1 MMSEPSP
8 LHVQTS
14 DIEIENKAINTR
26 RKELGLNEIDDTGT
40 VGLALS
46 GGGIRSA
53 TFCLGL
59 VRALAKK
66 GLLKNRLPVDSL
78 RWGIFR
84 GMLGRLYALPPTNRP
99 VEQSLASDDTILLA
113 WLRNN
118 GRYLTPAGFLDK
130 SLAIT
135 QIFRSFLASLFL
147 LTLMCL
153 VVSGIAISLNTLL
166 VLEPKALATPL
177 AYRARHSSL
186 FLCSTVALLLDT

>member
-1 MMSEPSP
+1 
-8 LHVQTS
+8 
-14 DIEIENKAINTR
+14 
-26 RKELGLNEIDDTGT
+26 
-40 VGLALS
+40 
-46 GGGIRSA
+46 
-53 TFCLGL
+53 
-59 VRALAKK
+59 
-66 GLLKNRLPVDSL
+66 
-78 RWGIFR
+78 
-84 GMLGRLYALPPTNRP
+84 MLYRQRTA

-166 VLEPKALATPL
+166 VLEPKALATPPGL
-177 AYRARHSSL
+177 SRSPFQSIFQHCRSL
-186 FLCSTVALLLDT
+186 TGYLM

>member
-1 MMSEPSP
+1 
-8 LHVQTS
+8 
-14 DIEIENKAINTR
+14 
-26 RKELGLNEIDDTGT
+26 
-40 VGLALS
+40 
-46 GGGIRSA
+46 
-53 TFCLGL
+53 
-59 VRALAKK
+59 
-66 GLLKNRLPVDSL
+66 
-78 RWGIFR
+78 
-84 GMLGRLYALPPTNRP
+84 MLGRLYALPPRTA

-166 VLEPKALATPL
+166 VSSQSTGNAPWLIALAIPV
-177 AYRARHSSL
+177 Y
-186 FLCSTVALLLDT
+186 FLQHGALLLDT